1 MCNSILIVD
10 DDRAAVH
17 ALSKL
22 LKDEGYAVTE
32 MFNGKEAWD
41 YLSSTSTPPCLILLD
56 LIMPVMD
63 GREFRRHQVADAAL
77 SHIPVVL
84 MTVVP
89 PGPDQELSDVPVLKK
104 PIVLEELL
112 DTVVANC
119 GSLTATHEAGSAS
132 LAHRDRAHRR
142 KESEAAMRSVHR

>member
-1 MCNSILIVD
+1 VCKSVLVVD

-32 MFNGKEAWD
+32 RFNGEEAWD
-41 YLSSTSTPPCLILLD
+41 YLSSTSAPPCLILLD

-77 SHIPVVL
+77 SNIPVVL

-119 GSLTATHEAGSAS
+119 GPLTATHEAVRHQRPTETEPIAARSP
-132 LAHRDRAHRR
+132 RR
-142 KESEAAMRSVHR
+142 R